1 MSDKGFQYAY
11 RLESG
16 HIDEVSEV
24 CWAYTMT
31 SHWKEVRLVSDG
43 GFPTHMN
50 GKETAPRT
58 IPELIGPHFDAC
70 NK

>member
-31 SHWKEVRLVSDG
+31 SHWKEVRLVPDG
-43 GFPTHMN
+43 GFPTHIIFEWQGN
-50 GKETAPRT
+50 GP
-58 IPELIGPHFDAC
+58 PHYPGV
-70 NK
+70 NWPPL

>member
-31 SHWKEVRLVSDG
+31 SHWKEVRL
-43 GFPTHMN
+43 
-50 GKETAPRT
+50 E
-58 IPELIGPHFDAC
+58 IGRAHV
-70 NK
+70 